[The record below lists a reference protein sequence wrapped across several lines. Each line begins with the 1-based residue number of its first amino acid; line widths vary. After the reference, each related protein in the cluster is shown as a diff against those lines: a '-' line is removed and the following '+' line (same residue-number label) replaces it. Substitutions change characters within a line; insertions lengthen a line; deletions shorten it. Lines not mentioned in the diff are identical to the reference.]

1 MSDYSMSVNQ
11 YQEFTRDTAMYPGA
25 GEGDINAILYT
36 TLGLSGEAG
45 EIPNK
50 VKKILR
56 DDNGV
61 LSEEK
66 RLAILAEIGD
76 VLWYAARLADEL
88 GARLGDVAEAN
99 IEKLEDRA
107 NRGVIQGSGD
117 YR

>member
-1 MSDYSMSVNQ
+1 MSVNQ

>member
-1 MSDYSMSVNQ
+1 MSDYSMSMNQ
-11 YQEFTRDTAMYPGA
+11 YQEFTQDTAMYPGA
-25 GEGDINAILYT
+25 NEGTMDAILYT

-56 DDNGV
+56 DDGGV
-61 LSEEK
+61 LNEEK

-88 GARLGDVAEAN
+88 GARLGDIAEAN
-99 IEKLEDRA
+99 VDKLSDRA
-107 NRGVIQGSGD
+107 ERGVIQGSGD

>member
-1 MSDYSMSVNQ
+1 MSDYSMSMNQ
-11 YQEFTRDTAMYPGA
+11 YQDCTDVTAIYPGA
-25 GEGDINAILYT
+25 GEGDMNAILYT

-56 DDNGV
+56 DDEGV
-61 LSEEK
+61 LNEEK

-76 VLWYAARLADEL
+76 VLWYAARLASEL
-88 GARLGDVAEAN
+88 GARLGDIAEAN
-99 IEKLEDRA
+99 IEKLESRA
-107 NRGVIQGSGD
+107 VRGVIKGSGD

>member
-1 MSDYSMSVNQ
+1 MSDYSMSMNQ
-11 YQEFTRDTAMYPGA
+11 YQEFTQDTAMYPDA
-25 GEGDINAILYT
+25 GEGSINAIIYT

-56 DDNGV
+56 DDNGEI
-61 LSEEK
+61 SEEK

-76 VLWYAARLADEL
+76 VLWYVARLADEL
-88 GARLGDVAEAN
+88 GSRLGDIAEAN
-99 IEKLEDRA
+99 IKKLEDRA
-107 NRGVIQGSGD
+107 NRGVIEGSGD

>member
-1 MSDYSMSVNQ
+1 MSDFSMSMNQ
-11 YQEFTRDTAMYPGA
+11 YQEFTDGTAMYPGA
-25 GEGDINAILYT
+25 GEGELDAILYT
-36 TLGLSGEAG
+36 TLGLAGEAG

-66 RLAILAEIGD
+66 RQAILAEIGD
-76 VLWYAARLADEL
+76 VLWYAARLAAEL
-88 GARLGDVAEAN
+88 GARLGDIAEAN
-99 IEKLEDRA
+99 VEKLEDRA